1 MPLFS
6 ILENEL
12 SGILVL
18 QSVLIY
24 FGIETFRREA
34 SERPG
39 LRKDK
44 IRKSR
49 QLQPMCP
56 RSGWES
62 AGDTRTHCL
71 SALKLCSPTWS
82 SSPNTFSFQPHPLTL
97 QFFTGCF
104 SHPNPQPSVSKR
116 VQPIE
121 TSFRVGLGSPLGRGR
136 LQGCTE

>member
-18 QSVLIY
+18 QSVFIY

-34 SERPG
+34 SKRPG
-39 LRKDK
+39 LRKDE
-44 IRKSR
+44 IRKSG

-56 RSGWES
+56 RSGRES

-71 SALKLCSPTWS
+71 SALKHSSFSPARALLAHLVFQSEHLLVPAPPADLAVLHWLLFSSKPSALCIQAGPT
-82 SSPNTFSFQPHPLTL
+82 H
-97 QFFTGCF
+97 
-104 SHPNPQPSVSKR
+104 
-116 VQPIE
+116 
-121 TSFRVGLGSPLGRGR
+121 
-136 LQGCTE
+136 